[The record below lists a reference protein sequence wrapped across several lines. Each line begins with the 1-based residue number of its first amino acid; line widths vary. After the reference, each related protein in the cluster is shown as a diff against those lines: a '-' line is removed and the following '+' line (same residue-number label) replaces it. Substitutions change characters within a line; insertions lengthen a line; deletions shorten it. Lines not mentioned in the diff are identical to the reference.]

1 MTSMTRGLA
10 ALLSACLLLAASA
23 SSALAAGYD
32 TPILYSAR
40 HMGMGG
46 TAIGYVNDPSAV
58 FHNPAGFAHVK
69 KAATLLDISFLTGHI
84 QAVPSDKWE
93 GYNDGVNGGVTSEP
107 VVAPA
112 FLVGGAYRGL
122 SWRLKSL
129 LTSILGGIVAG
140 TMYWLLDAQSIN
152 IPWLGQYE
160 LGYVYLGIAFITFF
174 AGTTAVAVTD
184 GLDGLLGGLAAVAFA
199 AYGIIAFGQGQDF
212 LAVFCF
218 TVVGALLGFL
228 WYNAHP
234 AQVFMGDTG
243 ALPLGAALAT
253 VGLMTGH
260 WLLLPVIGVVFVA
273 EAASDVLQVA
283 YFKATGGRRLFRK
296 APLHHHLELLGWS
309 EPQVVMRLYLFGIAG
324 AMVGVALALSV

>member
-1 MTSMTRGLA
+1 MIEALFSGGIAFVLA
-10 ALLSACLLLAASA
+10 LVLGRPTVAWLGRKKMGKAISEDQP
-23 SSALAAGYD
+23 SSHSVKAG
-32 TPILYSAR
+32 TPT
-40 HMGMGG
+40 MGG
-46 TAIGYVNDPSAV
+46 LFVWGTVAIVTLATNV
-58 FHNPAGFAHVK
+58 FEFRDGEIVLERRSMLLPVLVVISMMVVGFWDD
-69 KAATLLDISFLTGHI
+69 LGS
-84 QAVPSDKWE
+84 
-93 GYNDGVNGGVTSEP
+93 
-107 VVAPA
+107 
-112 FLVGGAYRGL
+112 LVGGTYRGL
-122 SWRLKSL
+122 SWRIKFVLIGL
-129 LTSILGGIVAG
+129 LGGAVSAA
-140 TMYWLLDAQSIN
+140 MFWVLDAQSIN

-160 LGYVYLGIAFITFF
+160 LGYVYLAIAFVTFF
-174 AGTTAVAVTD
+174 SGTTAVAVTD

-234 AQVFMGDTG
+234 ASVFMGDTG

-260 WLLLPVIGVVFVA
+260 WLLLPIIGIVFVA